1 MTIITITKKETLEFS
16 AFLTENRIKE
26 WFMAKDHG
34 AYVGAY
40 YEGKTW
46 LKYFKG
52 CNPEKDSDFYE
63 TARHKFG
70 GDDFGIHISSDH
82 VHAAANLCG
91 YLKVKVTPKSII
103 VRRFR

>member
-16 AFLTENRIKE
+16 AFLTENGIKE

-63 TARHKFG
+63 TARYKFG
-70 GDDFGIHISSDH
+70 GDDFGVTMSSDH
-82 VHAAANLCG
+82 VHQAANLCG

-103 VRRFR
+103 VRRFK